1 MRSFIRNGNRRHLG
15 LDAGFRRGDLMI
27 EVDQARFRVDRRND
41 SHTMK
46 VLRPLRL
53 GRLRQD
59 DRSGHC
65 VGLRRI

>member
-1 MRSFIRNGNRRHLG
+1 
-15 LDAGFRRGDLMI
+15 
-27 EVDQARFRVDRRND
+27 
-41 SHTMK
+41 MK